1 MTEQLAQRAGQ
12 CPHLQSAEIIGAR
25 GAHSLIDQVPPLQQQ
40 HTILHDFCARIL
52 IEINYN
58 IMDHSV
64 PVIHNQDD
72 EPSGSWSNVHSES
85 LPEGSD
91 GPPPSTFIDNH
102 SSKCFEDHGA
112 LLRPCTTS
120 RQFVF
125 ELGWFVLSKLVPMP
139 SDREKI
145 LMPVK
150 GYISHSG
157 DVPSPIEKLPPEI
170 MCEPWTD
177 HSLQIFGLLSASRR
191 PCLMVGCPALQLAK
205 VCSSWRK
212 TVLGNP
218 SLWSSLYIETESLNT
233 YPQLASLVKLYIVY
247 SRSAPLTFFI
257 RTQAEATHEMNQTLN
272 LLIENSKRW
281 KSAKI
286 DIADAGFTPN
296 FLLSR
301 SLKNTCG
308 ILELSVP
315 TPNLEDLEI
324 DNHNW
329 RNTAC
334 KIFPV
339 CPRLKKFTANHL
351 SWGPAFTGHNFFE
364 LVELHMGSDGGLF
377 GPSIAH
383 FLLGM
388 PSLQTASIA
397 KFCKTDDVAAELTSP
412 HESSVTSLRIWTD
425 VTDVDEG
432 REEAWSKL
440 SLLAPGFK
448 TFKIIRRRF
457 RVGNEWTSESLQSA
471 LEISLGV
478 ATTSQKKR
486 QKSLEFGSLE
496 SGALGHLIMK
506 MGNLYSV
513 WKWNGYS
520 QIEPNPGK
528 CSNHIYDFI
537 GMSIA
542 SSPTGVIPH
551 SGVSSSVCVYGEMQ
565 YKRGIDKMA
574 KLYQADGDKE
584 LRQDAESRKVESEKK
599 IQLLQLTRKRYKICI
614 FWTMPSPRKRKNL
627 TVQESRENGK
637 KTSEQNLYL
646 VFSQL
651 LFEVPES

>member
-1 MTEQLAQRAGQ
+1 
-12 CPHLQSAEIIGAR
+12 
-25 GAHSLIDQVPPLQQQ
+25 
-40 HTILHDFCARIL
+40 
-52 IEINYN
+52 
-58 IMDHSV
+58 MDHLV

-91 GPPPSTFIDNH
+91 GPPPLTFIDNH
-102 SSKCFEDHGA
+102 SSECFEDHGA

-120 RQFVF
+120 GQFVF

-157 DVPSPIEKLPPEI
+157 DVPSPIEKPPPEI
-170 MCEPWTD
+170 MLEIFQFYISCNIRCEPWTD

-212 TVLGNP
+212 TVLGNS

-286 DIADAGFTPN
+286 DIADSGFTPN

-412 HESSVTSLRIWTD
+412 HESSVTSLRIWTGTFQCPTAWRGLEFPQLKTLEVFHPATTIDLEYTCFTSILHSASSLQVLELKCLPEEMAVAFLAACPSISTLSLLLQYPDGTELLKRMMLGLTEYPIASKLSSLIIRVSTLNYRFLQMPGSHLRLRQFRTQLSETLRLLLKSRSASLQSGLHCSSYHLEHFVLD

-471 LEISLGV
+471 LE
-478 ATTSQKKR
+478 
-486 QKSLEFGSLE
+486 
-496 SGALGHLIMK
+496 M
-506 MGNLYSV
+506 
-513 WKWNGYS
+513 
-520 QIEPNPGK
+520 
-528 CSNHIYDFI
+528 
-537 GMSIA
+537 
-542 SSPTGVIPH
+542 
-551 SGVSSSVCVYGEMQ
+551 
-565 YKRGIDKMA
+565 
-574 KLYQADGDKE
+574 
-584 LRQDAESRKVESEKK
+584 
-599 IQLLQLTRKRYKICI
+599 
-614 FWTMPSPRKRKNL
+614 
-627 TVQESRENGK
+627 
-637 KTSEQNLYL
+637 
-646 VFSQL
+646 
-651 LFEVPES
+651 